1 MKTTGYKIRVASS
14 GGSNFSSLFT
24 TKNIGGLV
32 IVLLIAVVAV
42 VFYYSS
48 DWLKGKE
55 NSGTKSY
62 DFSSS
67 LLTGSKVPIPSTFTD
82 DVCDLLKYGTAVK
95 VSFKVENGDALYEST
110 WASPDTIMKFHETNE
125 RFDYFNNTLLEGLK
139 KQIEAYNSA
148 CKQVARRTIVIA
160 IDVTNGW
167 KSHFNFNDY
176 LDKNDMD
183 WLTNPNKETSLYV
196 YAIGYNPI
204 PGYLSWDKT
213 QGTTLGSMEAKIQG
227 FLAQVKSPL
236 PNTSLISNVH
246 YIMDKIKGSNQPL
259 FVLQSDLLENTKE
272 LSAYRQDKA
281 YKDFVDLKPEFIASY
296 KASSAAAA
304 QVTIDP
310 SATGEIKLLLPSGQ
324 NSALGREG
332 KRQKWYSAFKAY
344 LQSAYPGCKI
354 SMSY

>member
-1 MKTTGYKIRVASS
+1 MKNTGYKIKVSSS
-14 GGSNFSSLFT
+14 GGSNFSSVFT
-24 TKNIGGLV
+24 SKNIGGLV
-32 IVLLIAVVAV
+32 ILLLIAVVAV

-67 LLTGSKVPIPSTFTD
+67 LLTGSKAPIPSTFTD

-95 VSFKVENGDALYEST
+95 VDFKVENGDALYEST
-110 WASPDTIMKFHETNE
+110 WASPDTIMKFTQTNE
-125 RFDYFNNTLLEGLK
+125 RFYYFNNTLLEGLQ
-139 KQIEAYNSA
+139 KQITAYNAA
-148 CKQVARRTIVIA
+148 CKQTPHRTICIA
-160 IDVTNGW
+160 VDVTDGW
-167 KSHFNFNDY
+167 KSHFNFNEY
-176 LDKNDMD
+176 LQNTDMN
-183 WLTNPNKETSLYV
+183 WLTDPNKETSLYV

-213 QGTTLGSMEAKIQG
+213 QGTTVGSMEVKIQN
-227 FLAQVKSPL
+227 FLAQVKKPL

-246 YIMDKIKGSNQPL
+246 YIMDKMKGYNQPL
-259 FVLQSDLLENTKE
+259 FILQSDLLENTKE

-296 KASSAAAA
+296 KAAAAIAA

-310 SATGEIKLLLPSGQ
+310 SATGEIKLLLPSQQ
-324 NSALGREG
+324 NSALGREA
-332 KRQKWYSAFKAY
+332 KRQKWYTAFKSY

-354 SMSY
+354 TMSY

>member
-24 TKNIGGLV
+24 SKNIGGLV
-32 IVLLIAVVAV
+32 ILLLIAVVAV

-62 DFSSS
+62 EFSSS

-95 VSFKVENGDALYEST
+95 VDFRVENGDALYEST
-110 WASPDTIMKFHETNE
+110 WTSPDTIMKFTQTNE

-139 KQIEAYNSA
+139 KQIDAYNAA
-148 CKQVARRTIVIA
+148 CKQTARRTICIA

-167 KSHFNFNDY
+167 KSHFNFNDV
-176 LDKNDMD
+176 LDKNDIA
-183 WLTNPNKETSLYV
+183 WLRDPNKEASLYV

-204 PGYLSWDKT
+204 PGHVDWDKT
-213 QGTTLGSMEAKIQG
+213 QGTTLESMEIKIQA
-227 FLAQVKSPL
+227 FLSQVKSAL

-281 YKDFVDLKPEFIASY
+281 YKNFVDLNPEFIASY
-296 KASSAAAA
+296 KTISATAA

-324 NSALGREG
+324 NSALGRDA
-332 KRQKWYSAFKAY
+332 KKQKWYTAFKSY
-344 LQSAYPGCKI
+344 LELAYPGCKVN
-354 SMSY
+354 MSY